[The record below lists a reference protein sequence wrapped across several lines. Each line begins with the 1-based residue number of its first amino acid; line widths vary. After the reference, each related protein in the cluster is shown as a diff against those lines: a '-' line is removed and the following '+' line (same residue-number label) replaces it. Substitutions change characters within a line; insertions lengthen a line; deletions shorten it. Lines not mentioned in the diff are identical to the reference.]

1 MLHRYLLLLCLT
13 LPFAARAENISFV
26 TENLRPFNYVEDAH
40 LTGISV
46 ELLRLV
52 WQEMGE
58 DPQSIK
64 VQTWEKAYYLLQH
77 RPNMALFLTMR
88 SPRREHMFHWA
99 CPITTSNIKLIALKS
114 RAIKIDQ
121 IGPNSKLLF
130 GAMKAG
136 VGEQLLLYKGVEFE
150 QISLTEDLEKA
161 LRMLKR
167 ERVDVIASEPEV
179 VEQTAKALGFESELF
194 EPVHQLGKLEGCY
207 AFSQGTDPDYLQ
219 RFRAALSKVT
229 SGEQYQ
235 SLLKK
240 YKM

>member
-1 MLHRYLLLLCLT
+1 MFGRYLLAICLL
-13 LPFAARAENISFV
+13 LPLASKATTINFV

-58 DPQSIK
+58 DPQPIK
-64 VQTWEKAYYLLQH
+64 VKTWEKAYYLLQH

-99 CPITTSNIKLIALKS
+99 CPITTSDIELIALKS
-114 RAIKIDQ
+114 RAIEIDEVGSDSKI
-121 IGPNSKLLF
+121 LY

-150 QISLTEDLEKA
+150 QISLTDDLEKA

-179 VEQTAKALGFESELF
+179 INQTAAALGFEEELF
-194 EPVHQLGKLEGCY
+194 ESVYPLGKLEGCY
-207 AFSQGTDPDYLQ
+207 AFSQGTDPEYLE
-219 RFRAALSKVT
+219 RFRQALSKVT
-229 SGEQYQ
+229 ATEQYQ
-235 SLLKK
+235 RLLDK
-240 YKM
+240 YQM

>member
-1 MLHRYLLLLCLT
+1 MLRRYLLLLYLT
-13 LPFAARAENISFV
+13 LPFAARAESISFV
-26 TENLRPFNYVEDAH
+26 TENLRPFNYVENAH

-52 WQEMGE
+52 WKEMGE
-58 DPQSIK
+58 DPQPIK

-88 SPRREHMFHWA
+88 SPRREDMFNWA

-114 RAIKIDQ
+114 RAIKIDH

-179 VEQTAKALGFESELF
+179 IEQTAKALGFESELF
-194 EPVHQLGKLEGCY
+194 ESVYQLGKLEGCY

-219 RFRAALSKVT
+219 RFRTALSKVT

-240 YKM
+240 YDM